1 MIAKFRP
8 VNWADI
14 NQPGAPIIGWGI
26 ERKLDGERRYKP
38 VGYNGEIHPF
48 KTKKEAQAVCND
60 LNAKKAAHGIKENT

>member
-1 MIAKFRP
+1 MSDKFRP

-26 ERKLDGERRYKP
+26 ERKKDGERRYKP

-48 KTKKEAQAVCND
+48 KTKKEAQAVCIN
-60 LNAKKAAHGIKENT
+60 LNAHGFKEQP